1 MKILVFFVLPGNMS
15 FFLKFSHSS
24 LYGHTF
30 KGLLEGDLII
40 GRMLG
45 TLVLAVGMGK
55 DSFVSDRSFSQ
66 HSKSAFSQSAEDVLG
81 SSGAGFS
88 FKILI

>member
-1 MKILVFFVLPGNMS
+1 MALPGNIS

-24 LYGHTF
+24 LYGHIF
-30 KGLLEGDLII
+30 NGLFEGEDLII
-40 GRMLG
+40 GRIFE
-45 TLVLAVGMGK
+45 TLVLAVGIGK
-55 DSFVSDRSFSQ
+55 DNFVSDRSFSQ

-88 FKILI
+88 FNILI

>member
-1 MKILVFFVLPGNMS
+1 MLPGNMS

-24 LYGHTF
+24 LYGHSF
-30 KGLLEGDLII
+30 SGLLEGEDLII
-40 GRMLG
+40 GRILG
-45 TLVLAVGMGK
+45 TLVLAVGMGR
-55 DSFVSDRSFSQ
+55 DNLVSDRSFSQ

-88 FKILI
+88 FSILIYNKGN